1 MHNGSSLSEVDLWSI
16 ERQLN
21 TNISV
26 PTGQVGICRLG
37 RERESLLYNY
47 ILWTSDDGR
56 NTPLK
61 TGASLF
67 GARPG
72 YHPGVWEHHQDLLSP
87 PHQ

>member
-1 MHNGSSLSEVDLWSI
+1 MHNSSSLSEVDLWSI

-21 TNISV
+21 TNIWSGQNL
-26 PTGQVGICRLG
+26 PTWS

-67 GARPG
+67 SARPG
-72 YHPGVWEHHQDLLSP
+72 YHPGVWEHHQEFLSP
-87 PHQ
+87 PHE